1 MAFFVVLDLEGG
13 NQRIDIRLWNCIDDG
28 LRIDLAAMDPGWNV
42 SLDTNQIFHRPSGLF
57 L

>member
-13 NQRIDIRLWNCIDDG
+13 NQRIDICLWGYIDDR
-28 LRIDLAAMDPGWNV
+28 LRIDLGGMEPWWNV
-42 SLDTNQIFHRPSGLF
+42 SLNINQILYRPSGLF